1 MLFAFSRC
9 SIAVVYCLIIS
20 EIFNGIFSRTL
31 IDFFWCRHE
40 YVEKIRWNHLPSCN
54 FWSAGFFFNQ
64 VYYVLYI
71 TFQSGLLCI
80 IYIIYILYIY
90 HNIHHIIY
98 TYIYTLLLFLLFYF
112 NLNKVKLIFNSTL
125 LKEFFTVVH
134 MYMQLINY
142 MLVIIH
148 FLIAFKGDEV
158 RVVTSYSFL
167 LKFISHHLSFV
178 HYRSNRQWQQ
188 RYAHWNVKRRF
199 T

>member
-1 MLFAFSRC
+1 M
-9 SIAVVYCLIIS
+9 YYIS
-20 EIFNGIFSRTL
+20 
-31 IDFFWCRHE
+31 
-40 YVEKIRWNHLPSCN
+40 
-54 FWSAGFFFNQ
+54 
-64 VYYVLYI
+64 YY
-71 TFQSGLLCI
+71 
-80 IYIIYILYIY
+80 IYIIYIY
-90 HNIHHIIY
+90 HNIPHIIY

-188 RYAHWNVKRRF
+188 RYAHWNVKRCF

>member
-1 MLFAFSRC
+1 MVSR
-9 SIAVVYCLIIS
+9 
-20 EIFNGIFSRTL
+20 IF
-31 IDFFWCRHE
+31 
-40 YVEKIRWNHLPSCN
+40 
-54 FWSAGFFFNQ
+54 
-64 VYYVLYI
+64 
-71 TFQSGLLCI
+71 FQSGLLCI
-80 IYIIYILYIY
+80 IYHISVRFIMYYISYYIYIIYIYIY
-90 HNIHHIIY
+90 HNIHYH
-98 TYIYTLLLFLLFYF
+98 TLLLFLLFYF

-125 LKEFFTVVH
+125 LKKFFTVVH
-134 MYMQLINY
+134 MCMQLINY

>member
-1 MLFAFSRC
+1 MLKKLDE
-9 SIAVVYCLIIS
+9 ITYPAV
-20 EIFNGIFSRTL
+20 IFGQQ
-31 IDFFWCRHE
+31 DFFS
-40 YVEKIRWNHLPSCN
+40 IRFIMYYISY
-54 FWSAGFFFNQ
+54 FNQ

-71 TFQSGLLCI
+71 LYI
-80 IYIIYILYIY
+80 YYIYIIISIILYI
-90 HNIHHIIY
+90 HI
-98 TYIYTLLLFLLFYF
+98 YIYTLLLFLLFYF